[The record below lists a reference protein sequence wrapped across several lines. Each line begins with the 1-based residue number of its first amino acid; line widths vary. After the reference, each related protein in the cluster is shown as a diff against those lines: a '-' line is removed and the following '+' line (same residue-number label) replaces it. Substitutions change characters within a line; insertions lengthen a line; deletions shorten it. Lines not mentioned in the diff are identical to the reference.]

1 MTHET
6 LPTRAP
12 LPLHGQLDRHSST
25 STWRPEAS
33 RVEDNRS
40 KAGWPYRT
48 ADLLLAS
55 AHRTRTPNVTRR
67 VPPGAPDR
75 HFGRRYGRSVTSVRP
90 HRFARSG
97 AGAHAEASRHRPTR
111 SPREVPP
118 ARWSSAIGSRRFGA
132 RVRVRFRDDL
142 RRKGSGRA
150 ADQSRGAGAC
160 RCRGAST
167 STDRRPNPTPG
178 CVNVERPSAK
188 SNANASSDRSTENRS
203 RIQGSEKSAVSSL
216 TVATNARHAWPD
228 EAATGRTGPAP
239 PGSLLRSPHSGPFSG
254 GSRITLS
261 LRPPGIPGHTPA
273 TFPREP
279 RPVHMCADQKWRGP
293 SAALHVRPRIS
304 V

>member
-1 MTHET
+1 VSRTTDRRRAGHTE
-6 LPTRAP
+6 LPICSWPLAPNAHTERHQTSAARRARSALRAP
-12 LPLHGQLDRHSST
+12 LREVGHLG
-25 STWRPEAS
+25 
-33 RVEDNRS
+33 
-40 KAGWPYRT
+40 
-48 ADLLLAS
+48 
-55 AHRTRTPNVTRR
+55 
-67 VPPGAPDR
+67 PPAPI
-75 HFGRRYGRSVTSVRP
+75 
-90 HRFARSG
+90 ARSG

-261 LRPPGIPGHTPA
+261 LRPPGIPGHSPA